1 MFWPTAPRRLWI
13 LPVATALALS
23 GCAHGLKIDDRPISF
38 SADRVKATQRYIA
51 DHYGEETEDIAI
63 EPRLIVLHW
72 TAIDSVDK
80 SFAAF
85 DHELLR
91 ESRPDLGAPAEVNVS
106 IQFLVGRD
114 GTVYRLMPETWM
126 ARHCIGLNYSAIGVE
141 NVGGAHGVDNLTDK
155 QIEANI
161 RLVRYLV
168 GKHPTI
174 RYLIGHMEYRRFEG
188 HPLWRELDD
197 DYRTEKIDPGDRFMT
212 AVREGVADLGLEGP
226 P

>member
-1 MFWPTAPRRLWI
+1 MAWPTTPRRLWI

-23 GCAHGLKIDDRPISF
+23 GCTHGLKIEDRPISF
-38 SADRVKATQRYIA
+38 SADRVIATQHYIA

-85 DHELLR
+85 DPALLR
-91 ESRPDLGAPAEVNVS
+91 ASRPDLGAAAEVNVS
-106 IQFLVGRD
+106 AHFLVGQD
-114 GTVYRLMPETWM
+114 GSVYRLMPETWM
-126 ARHCIGLNYSAIGVE
+126 ARHCIGLNYSAIGIE
-141 NVGGAHGVDNLTDK
+141 NVGGAHGIDNLTDK
-155 QIEANI
+155 QIDANI

-168 GKHPTI
+168 EKYPTI
-174 RYLIGHMEYRRFEG
+174 RYLIGHMEYRLFEE

-197 DYRTEKIDPGDRFMT
+197 GYRTEKIDPGDRFMT
-212 AVREGVADLGLEGP
+212 AVRKGVGDLGLEGP